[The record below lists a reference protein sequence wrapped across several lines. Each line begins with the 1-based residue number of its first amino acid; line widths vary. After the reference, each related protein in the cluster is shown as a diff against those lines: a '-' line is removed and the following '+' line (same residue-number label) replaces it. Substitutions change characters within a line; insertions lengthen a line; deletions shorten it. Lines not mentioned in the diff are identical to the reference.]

1 MLSLLSSR
9 SARPV
14 TAAAA
19 ATRRVAIINSQSLP
33 SNAAASATTTTAARR
48 HFAKKIIDIRR
59 SEQLS
64 IWSAY
69 LSGSTSETSLFAEID
84 LNKSGTISV
93 EEIGYFLDSVDRS
106 GVNPKKFEL
115 LEQLGSDHQLDKK
128 EFHRWLCMATDV
140 KNDGTGF
147 VTNESDS
154 SSSSSDSSSDEEA
167 SSSTAADAAPPKKKK
182 IVDARRGLQEIIW
195 ENFLTTGQQ
204 ASDLFKMIDLNRSSK
219 ISVEEI
225 TYFIDSI
232 GSKGISHG
240 KFNELKALGEAHE
253 LNEAEFY
260 EWLGSATGMELSDD
274 GEYEHSSVRD
284 DGEGCTPGQ
293 W

>member
-1 MLSLLSSR
+1 M
-9 SARPV
+9 
-14 TAAAA
+14 
-19 ATRRVAIINSQSLP
+19 
-33 SNAAASATTTTAARR
+33 
-48 HFAKKIIDIRR
+48 
-59 SEQLS
+59 
-64 IWSAY
+64 
-69 LSGSTSETSLFAEID
+69 
-84 LNKSGTISV
+84 
-93 EEIGYFLDSVDRS
+93 
-106 GVNPKKFEL
+106 NPKKFEL

-147 VTNESDS
+147 VTNNESDS
-154 SSSSSDSSSDEEA
+154 PSSSSDSSSDEE
-167 SSSTAADAAPPKKKK
+167 AAPPKKKK
-182 IVDARRGLQEIIW
+182 IVDARRGLQAMIW

-284 DGEGCTPGQ
+284 NGEGCTPGQ